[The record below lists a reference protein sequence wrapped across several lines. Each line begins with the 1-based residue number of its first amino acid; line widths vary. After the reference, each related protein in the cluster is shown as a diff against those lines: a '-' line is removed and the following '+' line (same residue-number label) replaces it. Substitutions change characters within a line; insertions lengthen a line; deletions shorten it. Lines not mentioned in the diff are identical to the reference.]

1 MPNFRRLG
9 QLILIT
15 IGLPL
20 AAACGQSEEPKT
32 AAPPAAKTEPA
43 MTPVATP
50 QPASPQ
56 ELETALRER
65 VERYWAARQ
74 VRDVR
79 TLYELESAARPGGW
93 LKLENAMSL
102 IGLPVRNVKIQEV
115 KIEGERAMTRI
126 SGEVMIGTLGWTP
139 QTLEDPWVLIDGLWY
154 HQTSR

>member
-9 QLILIT
+9 QLILIA
-15 IGLPL
+15 IGMPL
-20 AAACGQSEEPKT
+20 VAACGQSEEPKT
-32 AAPPAAKTEPA
+32 AAPTAAKTEPA

-139 QTLEDPWVLIDGLWY
+139 QTLEDLWVLIDGLWY